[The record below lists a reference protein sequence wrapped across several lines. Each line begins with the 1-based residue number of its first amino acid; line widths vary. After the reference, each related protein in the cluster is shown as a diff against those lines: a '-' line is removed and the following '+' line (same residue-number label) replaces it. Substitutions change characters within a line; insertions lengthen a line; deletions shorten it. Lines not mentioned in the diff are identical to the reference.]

1 MDGSVRVMALTKVP
15 HRVPLRG
22 GGFAEMPV
30 EWAQGRLL
38 DEEEQGV
45 EHVLLTGVVLLPHVA
60 SCGGLLVYHPW
71 VGVEQG
77 HPTILRVA
85 RADT

>member
-1 MDGSVRVMALTKVP
+1 MALARVP
-15 HRVPLRG
+15 HRVPLHG

-38 DEEEQGV
+38 DEAEQGV

-60 SCGGLLVYHPW
+60 SCGGLLVHHPR

-77 HPTILRVA
+77 QPTVLRVA